1 MSAIAVF
8 VDESES
14 LYPALRGNSL
24 RHHVLDPL
32 IEVAEIKLSLCNNP
46 CMLPHAA
53 GADWI

>member
-14 LYPALRGNSL
+14 LYPAFRGNSL